1 MLEPIPEIPRQEYLR
16 RLEARHG
23 LARWKAGQ
31 ERLVSNARLVVF
43 AVGVVMAWLV
53 AGPEILSTVWLL
65 APLAVFLALMVVH
78 ERIIQARERA
88 EGAAVVYERG
98 LARLEDRWAGGGA
111 TGERFLQ
118 EDERHPY
125 AADLD
130 LFGKGSLFELLS
142 TVRTRAGELTLAGWL
157 RSPARLEEIAARQVA
172 VRELAPRL
180 DLREALGLFGDQVGP
195 SVDPDVLADWAE
207 VPTRLS
213 ARSLRAAALLLSSLT
228 VLALGFH
235 LFAGGG
241 TLPFYFALTAQI
253 ALAMALRGR
262 VRAVIAGV
270 DRPGRELGRAA
281 LMLDRIERE
290 RFDSSLLRSLQQKLG
305 SEGAPPASRC
315 IARLARLIELLD
327 GRRNQLFAPFA
338 ALVLWATQ
346 IAFAIESWRALHG
359 RHVARWFAALGEIE
373 ALAAFAAYAYE
384 HPEDAFPELR
394 EGEPAFAAEGLGHP
408 LLPRARLVRNDLR
421 LSGEQALL
429 IVSGSNMSGKTTLL
443 RSVGVNAVLAL
454 AGAPVRARK
463 LSLCRLSVGA
473 SIRLND
479 SLQEGVSRF
488 YAEIT
493 RLRQIVELTD
503 GRLPVLFLLDEIL
516 QGTNSHDRRIGA
528 EGLVRGLVERGAIGL
543 ITTHDLALAHIAETL
558 APRAA
563 NVHFEDHLEGD
574 EMRFDYRLRPGV
586 VQKRNALALMR
597 AIGLPV

>member
-1 MLEPIPEIPRQEYLR
+1 MLEPIPEIPRQEYLGRLQAR
-16 RLEARHG
+16 RG
-23 LARWKAGQ
+23 LALRKAGQ
-31 ERLVSNARLVVF
+31 EKRVSNARLAVF
-43 AVGVVMAWLV
+43 ALGVVMAVLA
-53 AGPEILSTVWLL
+53 AGPEIFSAVWLL
-65 APLAVFLALMVVH
+65 APLAVFLALMVAH
-78 ERIIQARERA
+78 ERIIQARQRA
-88 EGAAVVYERG
+88 EGAAAVYERG
-98 LARLEDRWAGGGA
+98 LERLEDRWAGRGA
-111 TGERFLQ
+111 TGERFLR

-142 TVRTRAGELTLAGWL
+142 TARTRAGEVTLAGWL
-157 RSPARLEEIAARQVA
+157 RSSARLEEIAARQTA

-195 SVDPDVLADWAE
+195 SVDPHLLAEWAQA
-207 VPTRLS
+207 PSRLGS
-213 ARSLRAAALLLSSLT
+213 RSLRAAALLLSSLT
-228 VLALGFH
+228 VLALAFH

-253 ALAMALRGR
+253 ALAMALRPR

-290 RFDSSLLRSLQQKLG
+290 RFDSSLLRSLQQEL
-305 SEGAPPASRC
+305 SRAGAPPASRC
-315 IARLARLIELLD
+315 IARLARLIDLLD

-346 IAFAIESWRALHG
+346 LAFAIEAWRARHG
-359 RHVARWFAALGEIE
+359 PRVAAWFAALGEFE

-394 EGEPAFAAEGLGHP
+394 EGEPGFEAEALGHP

-421 LSGEQALL
+421 LNARPALL

-443 RSVGVNAVLAL
+443 RSVGVNTVLAL
-454 AGAPVRARK
+454 AGAPVRARR
-463 LSLCRLSVGA
+463 LSLSRLSVGA

-493 RLRQIVELTD
+493 RLRQIVQLTE

-528 EGLVRGLVERGAIGL
+528 EALVRGLVERGAIGL

-558 APRAA
+558 GGRAA
-563 NVHFEDHLEGD
+563 NVHFEDHLEGE

-586 VQKRNALALMR
+586 VQRRNALALMR